1 MLEAL
6 RLSSLFLIGT
16 AAAALAQETP
26 TPGGKLVFTAPYGS
40 SFSTM
45 DVQSTPQTQDEIP
58 ALAIQRSLYKWNSET
73 NEPELDLA
81 TSVDVSDDGLVW
93 TYHLRE
99 GVQFHDGSPMTAD
112 DIIWSYER
120 IVKPS
125 NAFPGARYF
134 AALAGVDEFTS
145 GAAEHISGL
154 KKIDDLTLEI
164 TFSAPVDPSFD
175 LLTRQSSIYPSDLP
189 EGHNFGTTPVGLGP
203 FKLVEHVP
211 GSQVRVAKWENYYD
225 KGKPYLDSVD
235 IVIMPDASARDVAFR
250 NSEIDA
256 SVLGAPQYVAYQ
268 ADPAL
273 SQGLLEV
280 AEMFTR
286 NVGFNPKVEPLAD
299 KRVRQ
304 AINHAIDTD
313 LIIKK
318 LIRDKAYRAV
328 SWLPTT
334 STAFDKD
341 AQPYAFDPDK
351 AKALLTEAGYPDGFE
366 FELTA
371 TQNESWGIPVVEAII
386 PMLAKVGIRVTAKPV
401 ESSAL
406 SEAVPAGDFQAF
418 MWSNN
423 SGPDA
428 LSVMRCFH
436 SKTAQSSCNYTTF
449 SNAEFDKLFEQA
461 EAERDPAKRTDL
473 LRQANNLLQD
483 EAPVWFFNYNKA
495 VMAYQPWVHGLQANA
510 TEMAIQDF
518 ADIWIDDT
526 APDSRK

>member
-1 MLEAL
+1 MLRTL
-6 RLSSLFLIGT
+6 KISSLLLIGT
-16 AAAALAQETP
+16 AAAAMAQDTP
-26 TPGGKLVFTAPYGS
+26 QQGGKLIFTAPYGS

-58 ALAIQRSLYKWNSET
+58 ALAIQRSLYKWNSEK

-81 TSVDVSDDGLVW
+81 TSVDVSDDGLTY
-93 TYHLRE
+93 TYHLRD
-99 GVQFHDGSPMTAD
+99 GVKFHDGSPMTAD

-120 IVKPS
+120 IANPK

-134 AALAGVDEFTS
+134 AAVQGVDDYKS

-154 KKIDDLTLEI
+154 KKVDDLTLEI
-164 TFSAPVDPSFD
+164 TFTAPVNPAFD

-189 EGHNFGTTPVGLGP
+189 EDHNFGTQPVGLGP
-203 FKLVEHVP
+203 FKFVEHIP
-211 GSQVRVAKWENYYD
+211 GSMVKVEKWDDYYD
-225 KGKPYLDSVD
+225 EGKPYLDAVN

-250 NSEIDA
+250 NGEIDA

-268 ADPAL
+268 ADPEL
-273 SQGLLEV
+273 SKGLLDV

-286 NVGFNPKVEPLAD
+286 NVGFSPNVKPFTD

-304 AINHAIDTD
+304 AFNHAIDTD

-318 LIRDKAYRAV
+318 LVKDKAYRAV

-341 AQPYAFDPDK
+341 RKPYEYDPEK
-351 AKALLTEAGYPDGFE
+351 AKALLAEAGYPDGFE

-371 TQNESWGIPVVEAII
+371 TQNESWGIPIVEAII
-386 PMLAKVGIRVTAKPV
+386 PMLAKVGIRAKAKPV

-428 LSVMRCFH
+428 LAALRCFY
-436 SKTAQSSCNYTTF
+436 SKTALSSCNYAQF
-449 SNAEFDKLFEQA
+449 SNPEFDKLFEAA

-473 LRQANNLLQD
+473 LRQANNVLQD
-483 EAPVWFFNYNKA
+483 EAAVWFFNYNKA

-518 ADIWIDDT
+518 ADIWIDDS
-526 APDSRK
+526 APASRK

>member
-1 MLEAL
+1 MLRTL
-6 RLSSLFLIGT
+6 RLSSLLLIGT
-16 AAAALAQETP
+16 AAAAMAQDTP
-26 TPGGKLVFTAPYGS
+26 RQGGTLIFTAPYGS

-45 DVQSTPQTQDEIP
+45 DVQSTPQTQDEIA
-58 ALAIQRSLYKWNSET
+58 ALAMQRSLYKWNSET
-73 NEPELDLA
+73 NEPDLDLA
-81 TSVDVSDDGLVW
+81 SSVDVSDDGLTW
-93 TYHLRE
+93 TYHLRD
-99 GVQFHDGSPMTAD
+99 GVKFHDGSAMTAD

-120 IVKPS
+120 IAKPS

-134 AALAGVDEFTS
+134 AAVAGFDEFTS

-154 KKIDDLTLEI
+154 KKIDDQTLEI
-164 TFSAPVDPSFD
+164 TFTAPVDPSFD
-175 LLTRQSSIYPSDLP
+175 LLTRQTSIYPSDLS
-189 EGHNFGTTPVGLGP
+189 EDHNFGTTPVGLGP
-203 FKLVEHVP
+203 FKFVEHIP
-211 GSQVRVAKWENYYD
+211 GSMVKVAKWEDYYD
-225 KGKPYLDSVD
+225 EGKPYLDAVN

-250 NSEIDA
+250 NKEIDT

-268 ADPAL
+268 ADPEL
-273 SQGLLEV
+273 SKGLLEV

-286 NVGFNPKVEPLAD
+286 NVGFNPEHEPFAD

-304 AINHAIDTD
+304 AVNHAIDTD

-318 LIRDKAYRAV
+318 LVKDKAYRAV

-341 AQPYAFDPDK
+341 AQPYSYDPDK
-351 AKALLTEAGYPDGFE
+351 AKALLEEAGYGDGFE

-371 TQNESWGIPVVEAII
+371 TQNESWGIPIVEAII
-386 PMLAKVGIRVTAKPV
+386 PMLAKVGIQAKAKPV

-418 MWSNN
+418 MWSNV

-428 LSVMRCFH
+428 LSAMRCFY

-449 SNAEFDKLFEQA
+449 SSPEFDKLFEAA

-473 LRQANNLLQD
+473 LRQANNLLHD

-495 VMAYQPWVHGLQANA
+495 VMAYQPWVHGVQANA
-510 TEMAIQDF
+510 TEMAIQDY